1 MSEDL
6 KVKETILLV
15 DDNPI
20 NLQVLF
26 ETFKESGYKLIA
38 AKDGEKALAMAESAH
53 PDLILLDIMM
63 PGMDG
68 YEVCRHLKADEG
80 TSNIPIIFVTAM
92 GEAADET
99 KGLELGAVDYI
110 TKPFSPPIVQAR
122 VRTHLALKRNMVEL
136 QEAYKI
142 IESQKERME
151 DELNV
156 GREIQ
161 MNMVPLT
168 FPPFPDRDEFSIY
181 ATLQPARE
189 VGGDFY
195 DFFFID
201 EYRLC
206 FCIGDVSGK
215 GVPAAL
221 FMAVT
226 KTLIEARAR
235 NDLSTASIITH
246 VNDELSRDNKAFM
259 FVTLFLG
266 ILDVRTGE
274 FLYTNGGHN
283 PPYIKRKNGSIDILD
298 ARHGPIVGPVP
309 GLTYK
314 AATARLAPDDLIF
327 LFTDGV
333 NEAMDPSKN
342 QFSDERLVDLLSS
355 RVFESVEE
363 MVQTTVDEVKQ
374 FAGEAEQSDDI
385 TLLAI
390 QFLKAAEADT
400 CFLLDIPIKNSVPA
414 IGQVNSRFNALSK
427 QHGLSDPL
435 RRKMN
440 VVFDELLS
448 NIISYAYQD
457 DQEHEIEIK
466 IELTEEKLTVSIV
479 DDGLPF
485 NPLGV
490 EAPNREIPM
499 EERKVG
505 GLGIHLVRSIM
516 DKVSYQRRIDKNVL
530 TLIKHL
536 DNDTMQ
542 L

>member
-1 MSEDL
+1 MSDDT

-38 AKDGEKALAMAESAH
+38 AKDGEKALAMAQSAH

-68 YEVCRHLKADEG
+68 YEVCRRLKADEG
-80 TSNIPIIFVTAM
+80 TADIPIIFVTAM
-92 GEAADET
+92 GETSDET

-122 VRTHLALKRNMVEL
+122 VRTHLALKRNMAEL

-161 MNMVPLT
+161 MNMVPLV

-195 DFFFID
+195 NFFFID

-226 KTLIEARAR
+226 KTLIESRAR
-235 NDLSTASIITH
+235 DDLSTASIITH

-259 FVTLFLG
+259 FVTLFIG

-283 PPYIKRKNGSIDILD
+283 PPYIKRRDGSLEILD
-298 ARHGPIVGPVP
+298 ERHGPIVGPVP

-314 AATARLAPDDLIF
+314 EARARLSPGDLLF

-333 NEAMDPSKN
+333 NEAMDPSQN
-342 QFSDERLVDLLSS
+342 QFSDERLLDLVSS
-355 RVFESVEE
+355 RAFDSVEE
-363 MVQTTVDEVKQ
+363 MVKTTVQEVEQ
-374 FAGEAEQSDDI
+374 FAGAAEQSDDI
-385 TLLAI
+385 TLLSI
-390 QFLKAAEADT
+390 QFLKAAEASSSSQ
-400 CFLLDIPIKNSVPA
+400 LDLTIKNRVQE
-414 IGQVNSRFNALSK
+414 IGQVNRRFNTLSK
-427 QHGLSDPL
+427 QHGLSDPI

-440 VVFDELLS
+440 VVFDELLN

-457 DQEHEIEIK
+457 DQEHDIEIK
-466 IELTEEKLTVSIV
+466 LELSEDKLTISIV

-516 DKVSYQRRIDKNVL
+516 DKVSYQRRIDKNAL
-530 TLIKHL
+530 TLMKRL
-536 DNDTMQ
+536 DHDGSEP
-542 L
+542 

>member
-1 MSEDL
+1 MAEDP
-6 KVKETILLV
+6 KEKETILLV

-26 ETFKESGYKLIA
+26 ETFKKSGYKLIA

-68 YEVCRHLKADEG
+68 YEVCRRLKADEG
-80 TSNIPIIFVTAM
+80 TAGIPIIFVTAM
-92 GEAADET
+92 GETADET
-99 KGLELGAVDYI
+99 KGLALGAVDYI

-122 VRTHLALKRNMVEL
+122 VRTHLALKRNMAEL
-136 QEAYKI
+136 QDAYKI
-142 IESQKERME
+142 IESQKERMQ

-161 MNMVPLT
+161 MNMVPLV
-168 FPPFPDRDEFSIY
+168 FPPFPDRDEFSIF

-235 NDLSTASIITH
+235 HDLSTASIITH

-259 FVTLFLG
+259 FVTLFIG

-283 PPYIKRKNGSIDILD
+283 PPYIKRANGSIDILD
-298 ARHGPIVGPVP
+298 ERHGPIVGPVP
-309 GLTYK
+309 GLAYK
-314 AATARLAPDDLIF
+314 EAAARLSPDDLLF

-342 QFSDERLVDLLSS
+342 QFSDERLTDLLSS
-355 RVFESVEE
+355 HTFESVEDVVE
-363 MVQTTVDEVKQ
+363 TTVDEVER
-374 FAGEAEQSDDI
+374 FTGGAEQSDDI
-385 TLLAI
+385 TLLVL
-390 QFLKAAEADT
+390 QFLKEAEAT
-400 CFLLDIPIKNSVPA
+400 SCFLLDLTIKNLVSD
-414 IGQVNSRFNALSK
+414 IGQVNSRFNNLSK
-427 QHGLSDPL
+427 QHGLSDSI

-440 VVFDELLS
+440 VVFDELLI

-466 IELTEEKLTVSIV
+466 MELTEEKLTVTIV

-485 NPLGV
+485 NPLGM
-490 EAPNREIPM
+490 EAPDSDVPM
-499 EERKVG
+499 EERKAG

-530 TLIKHL
+530 TLVKNL
-536 DNDTMQ
+536 Q
-542 L
+542 